1 MVEDR
6 PQARSNQSHSTSNLP
21 WASCRIIANRDEKRT
36 RRRPRPGS
44 TQTTSTD
51 GSVQWSPHHA
61 GPFLLVGG
69 PPDRPW
75 ILCRTLGAATLP
87 GDENDNTDSTST
99 GTTSTLC
106 YDDSIQIVGA
116 TSADMQQILRRC
128 YRSIVDAD
136 DAENVC
142 PAKDSSSHS
151 HFQIG
156 PPLAA
161 GSFPSDAPTSDI
173 FLGTLS
179 VSPPPLLSLV
189 LQIEVEPERMSE
201 SQHPLLQA
209 SIKRQLVGL
218 PIAWKDGS
226 TMTTVIRL
234 PFLDHQPQESP
245 QQLPQQ
251 WTFTVKS
258 IAVQRVF
265 ANALVYT
272 VFPSTRISI
281 LVRPTINHPAECS
294 SQIVDSTTTS
304 SSIST
309 VLPNPD
315 TLPASPPSNQLTLSP
330 TARLLLDT
338 LRCLRHAPTANLP
351 RTLLLTGPPG
361 VGKTF
366 AVQTAVEQCRLQGGA
381 CQLTVLQ
388 GSEIMAATGHPADA
402 SLALEQHF
410 RKAVRFLEKSSS
422 SSSSS
427 SSSADRSVAVIFLD
441 ECDALMSVP
450 VVAGTLGM
458 LLDGVSQH
466 WKRLVIV
473 AATNRIDSIPDSLRR
488 PGRFDRE
495 IPLSPPDVQERLV
508 ILQSLLRQQ
517 STNNNANDDQNA
529 HAAVTISKDGMQSV
543 ADACVGYV
551 AADLAALVRRAALL
565 GMNATTAS
573 TSTIDADGDT
583 IISSNNKSISADLLL
598 LAMADV
604 GASALRDAAL
614 SAPPTT
620 TWDDVAGDPGGAKT
634 SLRQAIEWPR
644 TKRAAFAALG
654 LTAPRGIL
662 LHGPPGCAK
671 TTLARAAAG
680 AQGVAFLSLA
690 PADVYASSYVGQAE
704 AVVRRAFSLAR
715 SAAPCVL
722 FFDEM
727 DAIVGNDGAGGSG
740 GMARGSSAEARVLST
755 FLNEMDG
762 VDGGS
767 WKDGVLVLGAT
778 NRPWTLDAALLRP
791 GRFDKVIYVPP
802 PDLVGR
808 RSILELQCR
817 HWMTTVDGEIDTAGV
832 DLDLLASDAITG
844 HMTGAEIVGACREA
858 AMRCFRETVENENRM
873 ASEGETGSN
882 EAGRSPRSVVVMN
895 PTFLLEALRDAP
907 ALMLSSP
914 DVLQDFR
921 AFEAGCSRN

>member
-1 MVEDR
+1 
-6 PQARSNQSHSTSNLP
+6 
-21 WASCRIIANRDEKRT
+21 
-36 RRRPRPGS
+36 
-44 TQTTSTD
+44 
-51 GSVQWSPHHA
+51 
-61 GPFLLVGG
+61 
-69 PPDRPW
+69 
-75 ILCRTLGAATLP
+75 
-87 GDENDNTDSTST
+87 
-99 GTTSTLC
+99 
-106 YDDSIQIVGA
+106 
-116 TSADMQQILRRC
+116 
-128 YRSIVDAD
+128 
-136 DAENVC
+136 
-142 PAKDSSSHS
+142 
-151 HFQIG
+151 
-156 PPLAA
+156 
-161 GSFPSDAPTSDI
+161 
-173 FLGTLS
+173 
-179 VSPPPLLSLV
+179 
-189 LQIEVEPERMSE
+189 
-201 SQHPLLQA
+201 
-209 SIKRQLVGL
+209 
-218 PIAWKDGS
+218 
-226 TMTTVIRL
+226 
-234 PFLDHQPQESP
+234 
-245 QQLPQQ
+245 
-251 WTFTVKS
+251 
-258 IAVQRVF
+258 
-265 ANALVYT
+265 
-272 VFPSTRISI
+272 
-281 LVRPTINHPAECS
+281 
-294 SQIVDSTTTS
+294 
-304 SSIST
+304 
-309 VLPNPD
+309 
-315 TLPASPPSNQLTLSP
+315 
-330 TARLLLDT
+330 
-338 LRCLRHAPTANLP
+338 
-351 RTLLLTGPPG
+351 
-361 VGKTF
+361 
-366 AVQTAVEQCRLQGGA
+366 
-381 CQLTVLQ
+381 LQ
-388 GSEIMAATGHPADA
+388 GSEIMAATGNPADA

-410 RKAVRFLEKSSS
+410 RKAVRFLETS
-422 SSSSS
+422 
-427 SSSADRSVAVIFLD
+427 DRSVAVIFLD

-458 LLDGVSQH
+458 LLDGVSQNF
-466 WKRLVIV
+466 KRLVIV

-517 STNNNANDDQNA
+517 STNVDDRTV
-529 HAAVTISKDGMQSV
+529 AVTISRDDLQRV

-565 GMNATTAS
+565 RMSDTTTS

-583 IISSNNKSISADLLL
+583 NAPCNSKSISADLLL

-680 AQGVAFLSLA
+680 ASGVAFLSLA

-727 DAIVGNDGAGGSG
+727 DAIVGNDGAGGA
-740 GMARGSSAEARVLST
+740 GMSRGSSAEARVLST

-802 PDLVGR
+802 PDWEGR

-817 HWMTTVDGEIDTAGV
+817 HWMTTTTVDDDVNAV
-832 DLDLLASDAITG
+832 VAKYSLDLDLLASDAITG

-858 AMRCFRETVENENRM
+858 AMRCFRETVENEKRI
-873 ASEGETGSN
+873 SEGETSS
-882 EAGRSPRSVVVMN
+882 EAGHSPRSVVVMN
-895 PTFLLEALRDAP
+895 PAFLLEALRDAP

-921 AFEAGCSRN
+921 DFEAGCSRN

>member
-1 MVEDR
+1 MGPILLGGGSPD
-6 PQARSNQSHSTSNLP
+6 HP
-21 WASCRIIANRDEKRT
+21 W
-36 RRRPRPGS
+36 
-44 TQTTSTD
+44 
-51 GSVQWSPHHA
+51 V
-61 GPFLLVGG
+61 
-69 PPDRPW
+69 
-75 ILCRTLGAATLP
+75 LCRTVGAVTFP
-87 GDENDNTDSTST
+87 SDDDNDSRYSTSP
-99 GTTSTLC
+99 GTSTLC
-106 YDDSIQIVGA
+106 YDDSIQVVGA
-116 TSADMQQILRRC
+116 TSADMQQVLHRC
-128 YRSIVDAD
+128 YRMIGDARND
-136 DAENVC
+136 DTC
-142 PAKDSSSHS
+142 PAKDFSSHA
-151 HFQIG
+151 HVQIG
-156 PPLAA
+156 PSLTD
-161 GSFPSDAPTSDI
+161 GLPSDSPTAENV
-173 FLGTLS
+173 LGTLAGI
-179 VSPPPLLSLV
+179 PPPLLSLV
-189 LQIEVEPERMSE
+189 LQTEVEPEKLSE

-209 SIKRQLVGL
+209 CLKRQLVGI

-234 PFLDHQPQESP
+234 PFLDHQ
-245 QQLPQQ
+245 QQSQQTEQQ
-251 WTFTVKS
+251 WTFRVKS
-258 IAVQRVF
+258 IAVQRVH
-265 ANALVYT
+265 ANALFYT

-281 LVRPTINHPAECS
+281 LVRPTSNNPAEAS
-294 SQIVDSTTTS
+294 SQTADSTSTSTTS
-304 SSIST
+304 TPSS
-309 VLPNPD
+309 D
-315 TLPASPPSNQLTLSP
+315 RLTLSP
-330 TARLLLDT
+330 TARLLLET
-338 LRCLRHAPTANLP
+338 LLCLRHAPTADLP
-351 RTLLLTGPPG
+351 RTMLLTGPPG

-366 AVQTAVEQCRLQGGA
+366 AVQTAVEQCRVQGGT
-381 CQLTVLQ
+381 CSLTVLQ

-410 RKAVRFLEKSSS
+410 RKAVRFLESSS

-427 SSSADRSVAVIFLD
+427 DRSVAVIFLD

-458 LLDGVSQH
+458 LLDGVSQN

-517 STNNNANDDQNA
+517 STNVDEWNV
-529 HAAVTISKDGMQSV
+529 AVTGSEEDMQSV

-565 GMNATTAS
+565 GMGTSTTA
-573 TSTIDADGDT
+573 DT
-583 IISSNNKSISADLLL
+583 NVPCNTKAISADLLL
-598 LAMADV
+598 RAMADV

-620 TWDDVAGDPGGAKT
+620 TFDDVAGDPGGAKT

-680 AQGVAFLSLA
+680 ASGVAFLSLA

-727 DAIVGNDGAGGSG
+727 DAIVGNDGAGGA
-740 GMARGSSAEARVLST
+740 GMSRGSSAEARVLST

-802 PDLVGR
+802 PDREGR
-808 RSILELQCR
+808 RSILEMQCR
-817 HWMTTVDGEIDTAGV
+817 HWMTTTPVDDDVDTVAEEPL
-832 DLDLLASDAITG
+832 DLDLLASDAVTG

-858 AMRCFRETVENENRM
+858 AMRCFRETVENEN
-873 ASEGETGSN
+873 SSKGEISN

-895 PTFLLEALRDAP
+895 PAFLLEALRDAP

-914 DVLQDFR
+914 HVLQDFQ
-921 AFEAGCSRN
+921 AFEAGCSRS

>member
-1 MVEDR
+1 MG
-6 PQARSNQSHSTSNLP
+6 PILLGG
-21 WASCRIIANRDEKRT
+21 
-36 RRRPRPGS
+36 GS
-44 TQTTSTD
+44 S
-51 GSVQWSPHHA
+51 
-61 GPFLLVGG
+61 
-69 PPDRPW
+69 DRPW
-75 ILCRTLGAATLP
+75 VLFRTVGVVTFP
-87 GDENDNTDSTST
+87 SDDDNNTDATST
-99 GTTSTLC
+99 GTSTLC
-106 YDDSIQIVGA
+106 YDDSIQVMGA
-116 TSADMQQILRRC
+116 TSADMQQVLRSRYRILGDGHNDDTCPRC
-128 YRSIVDAD
+128 
-136 DAENVC
+136 
-142 PAKDSSSHS
+142 KDSSSHS
-151 HFQIG
+151 HVQIG
-156 PPLAA
+156 PKMADGLPSDSPTF
-161 GSFPSDAPTSDI
+161 GSFM
-173 FLGTLS
+173 GTLAGIS
-179 VSPPPLLSLV
+179 PPLLSLV
-189 LQIEVEPERMSE
+189 LQTEVEPEKLAE

-209 SIKRQLVGL
+209 CLKRQLVGI
-218 PIAWKDGS
+218 PIAWKEGS
-226 TMTTVIRL
+226 TVTTVIRL
-234 PFLDHQPQESP
+234 PFLDHQ
-245 QQLPQQ
+245 QQSQQTEQQ
-251 WTFTVKS
+251 WTFGVKS
-258 IAVQRVF
+258 IAVQREH
-265 ANALVYT
+265 AKALFYT

-281 LVRPTINHPAECS
+281 LVRPTSNNPPESS
-294 SQIVDSTTTS
+294 SQTVNSTTTS
-304 SSIST
+304 TIST
-309 VLPNPD
+309 LLPD
-315 TLPASPPSNQLTLSP
+315 TLLSSPPLDRLTLSP
-330 TARLLLDT
+330 TTRLLLDT
-338 LRCLRHAPTANLP
+338 LLCLRHAPMADLP

-366 AVQTAVEQCRLQGGA
+366 AVQTAVEQCRSQGGA
-381 CQLTVLQ
+381 CSLTVLQ

-410 RKAVRFLEKSSS
+410 RKAVRFLESS
-422 SSSSS
+422 
-427 SSSADRSVAVIFLD
+427 DRSVAVIFLD

-458 LLDGVSQH
+458 LLDGVSQN

-495 IPLSPPDVQERLV
+495 IPLSPPDVRERLV
-508 ILQSLLRQQ
+508 ILQSLLWQQ
-517 STNNNANDDQNA
+517 STDADKQSSA
-529 HAAVTISKDGMQSV
+529 MILSEDGMQTV

-565 GMNATTAS
+565 RMSTTA

-583 IISSNNKSISADLLL
+583 NVPCNTNSISADLLL
-598 LAMADV
+598 RAMADV

-644 TKRAAFAALG
+644 TKRAAFAGLG

-680 AQGVAFLSLA
+680 ASGVAFLSLA

-722 FFDEM
+722 FFDEI
-727 DAIVGNDGAGGSG
+727 DAIVGNDGTGGAGMS
-740 GMARGSSAEARVLST
+740 RGSSAEARVLST

-762 VDGGS
+762 VDGS

-802 PDLVGR
+802 PDLEGR

-817 HWMTTVDGEIDTAGV
+817 HWMTTTTVDDDVDAVVAEEPL
-832 DLDLLASDAITG
+832 DLDLLASDAVTG

-858 AMRCFRETVENENRM
+858 AMRCFREMVEKENR
-873 ASEGETGSN
+873 SEGETSG
-882 EAGRSPRSVVVMN
+882 ETGRSPRSVVVMN

-914 DVLQDFR
+914 DVLQDFQ
-921 AFEAGCSRN
+921 AFETGCSRS